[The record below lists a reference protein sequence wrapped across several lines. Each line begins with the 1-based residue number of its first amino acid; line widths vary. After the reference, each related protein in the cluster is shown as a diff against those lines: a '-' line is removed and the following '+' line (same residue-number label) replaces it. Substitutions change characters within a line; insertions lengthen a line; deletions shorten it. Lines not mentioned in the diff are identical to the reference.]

1 MSKFKVLYNSKYILY
16 HPRRVIVN
24 ILEKSNVIWYEQDP
38 TRSLKIQTGPS
49 LANSVSKKSFTH
61 SDPFSARC
69 E

>member
-24 ILEKSNVIWYEQDP
+24 TLEKSNVIWYEQDP
-38 TRSLKIQTGPS
+38 TRSLKIQMGSS

-61 SDPFSARC
+61 SDPCSARC